1 ESRLKKGELSKI
13 DVECSVKLMKLSNKN
28 QDIDNLNL
36 IGSQKVD
43 DDYVIILKDS
53 NIGHINSNDK
63 ILSSVEKEFHGKVWF
78 IEANSSIR
86 RFIENL
92 FFPIRILK
100 KNMVWLPDG
109 HQVTQIT
116 IDSKDYEKSFNMIEK
131 IKKIVHVLR
140 NVELVVDIPKKCY
153 FNTST
158 MNRIFAGSLTKQHI
172 GRNLRLVGWL
182 EDFRDMGKIGFISVR
197 D

>member
-1 ESRLKKGELSKI
+1 MKKGELSKI

-53 NIGHINSNDK
+53 NISHINSNDK
-63 ILSSVEKEFHGKVWF
+63 ILSSVEREFHGKVWF

-100 KNMVWLPDG
+100 
-109 HQVTQIT
+109 
-116 IDSKDYEKSFNMIEK
+116 
-131 IKKIVHVLR
+131 
-140 NVELVVDIPKKCY
+140 
-153 FNTST
+153 
-158 MNRIFAGSLTKQHI
+158 
-172 GRNLRLVGWL
+172 
-182 EDFRDMGKIGFISVR
+182 
-197 D
+197 